1 MPALVDVLDPAAVK
15 LHVRVSSKRQLFN
28 EVAAAAARA
37 TGLEAKAVLAALS
50 EREHLGS
57 TGVGE
62 GVAMPHARVHGL
74 DQLVALF
81 WLLEQP
87 IAFDAID
94 DKPVDLVFVLLVPA
108 GAETVHL
115 KTLAKVARKLRDPAT
130 RTRLRDADEPQAAW
144 RTLTA
149 DGNRHEAA

>member
-28 EVAAAAARA
+28 EVAGAAARA
-37 TGLEAKAVLAALS
+37 AALDPKAVLAALS

-62 GVAMPHARVHGL
+62 GVAMPHARVEGL
-74 DQLVALF
+74 DQLFALF
-81 WLLEQP
+81 WMLERP
-87 IAFDAID
+87 IDFDAID
-94 DKPVDLVFVLLVPA
+94 DKPVDLIFVLLVPA

-130 RTRLRDADEPQAAW
+130 RSRLRSADDPKVVW

-149 DGNRHEAA
+149 NGSRHEAA

>member
-37 TGLEAKAVLAALS
+37 TGLDTKAVLAALS

-81 WLLEQP
+81 WLLEHP

-130 RTRLRDADEPQAAW
+130 RTRLRDVDEPLAAW

>member
-1 MPALVDVLDPAAVK
+1 MPTLVDVLDPRAVK
-15 LHVRVSSKRQLFN
+15 LRVRVSSKRQLFS
-28 EVAAAAARA
+28 EVAGAAARA
-37 TGLEAKAVLAALS
+37 VALDSKAVLAALS

-62 GVAMPHARVHGL
+62 GVAMPHARVAGL
-74 DQLVALF
+74 DQLFALF
-81 WLLEQP
+81 WQLDQP

-115 KTLAKVARKLRDPAT
+115 KTLAKVARKLRDPAA
-130 RTRLRDADEPQAAW
+130 RARLRSAEDSETVW

>member
-28 EVAAAAARA
+28 EVAGAAARA
-37 TGLEAKAVLAALS
+37 ASLDYKAVLAALS

-62 GVAMPHARVHGL
+62 GVAMPHARVEGL

-81 WLLEQP
+81 WLLDQP

-115 KTLAKVARKLRDPAT
+115 KTLAKVARKLRDPK
-130 RTRLRDADEPQAAW
+130 LRSQLRSTDDPKVAW
-144 RTLTA
+144 RALTA
-149 DGNRHEAA
+149 NGSRNEAA

>member
-28 EVAAAAARA
+28 EVAGAAAHAA
-37 TGLEAKAVLAALS
+37 SLDSKAVLAALS

-62 GVAMPHARVHGL
+62 GVAMPHARIEGL
-74 DQLVALF
+74 DQLFALF
-81 WLLEQP
+81 WLLERP

-108 GAETVHL
+108 GAETEHL
-115 KTLAKVARKLRDPAT
+115 KTLAKVARKLRDPGL
-130 RTRLRDADEPQAAW
+130 RSRLRSTDDPKVAW
-144 RTLTA
+144 RALTA
-149 DGNRHEAA
+149 NGSRHEAA

>member
-28 EVAAAAARA
+28 EVAGAAARA
-37 TGLEAKAVLAALS
+37 ASLDYKAVLAALS

-62 GVAMPHARVHGL
+62 GVAMPHARVEGL

-81 WLLEQP
+81 WLLDQP

-115 KTLAKVARKLRDPAT
+115 KTLAKVARKLRDPN
-130 RTRLRDADEPQAAW
+130 LRSQLRSTDDPKVAW
-144 RTLTA
+144 RALTA
-149 DGNRHEAA
+149 NGSRNEAA

>member
-28 EVAAAAARA
+28 EVAGAAARVA
-37 TGLEAKAVLAALS
+37 SLDSKAVLAALS

-62 GVAMPHARVHGL
+62 GVAMPHARVEGL
-74 DQLVALF
+74 DQLFALF
-81 WLLEQP
+81 WLLDQP

-115 KTLAKVARKLRDPAT
+115 KTLAKVARKLRDPGL
-130 RTRLRDADEPQAAW
+130 RSRLRSTDDPKVAW
-144 RTLTA
+144 RALTA
-149 DGNRHEAA
+149 NGSRNEAA

>member
-1 MPALVDVLDPAAVK
+1 MPALVDVLNPAAVR

-28 EVAAAAARA
+28 EVAGAAARV
-37 TGLEAKAVLAALS
+37 THLETKAVLAALS

-62 GVAMPHARVHGL
+62 GVAMPHARVQGL

-81 WLLEQP
+81 WSLDKP
-87 IAFDAID
+87 IEFDAID

-115 KTLAKVARKLRDPAT
+115 KTLAKVARKLRDPGVRSKL
-130 RTRLRDADEPQAAW
+130 RTAEDPKAAW

-149 DGNRHEAA
+149 NGSRHEAA

>member
-28 EVAAAAARA
+28 EVAGAAARA
-37 TGLEAKAVLAALS
+37 ASLDYKAVLAALS

-62 GVAMPHARVHGL
+62 GVAMPHARVEGL

-115 KTLAKVARKLRDPAT
+115 KTLAKVARKLRDPK
-130 RTRLRDADEPQAAW
+130 LRSQLRSTDDPKVAW
-144 RTLTA
+144 RALTA
-149 DGNRHEAA
+149 NGSRNEAA

>member
-15 LHVRVSSKRQLFN
+15 LHVRVSSKRQLFS
-28 EVAAAAARA
+28 EVAGAAARA
-37 TGLEAKAVLAALS
+37 VGLDARAVLAALS

-62 GVAMPHARVHGL
+62 GVAMPHARLEGL
-74 DQLVALF
+74 DRLFALF
-81 WLLEQP
+81 WMLESP

-115 KTLAKVARKLRDPAT
+115 KTLAKVARKLRDTTT
-130 RTRLRDADEPQAAW
+130 RSRLRAADDPKVVW

-149 DGNRHEAA
+149 NGSRHEAA

>member
-28 EVAAAAARA
+28 EVAGAAARA
-37 TGLEAKAVLAALS
+37 ASLDSKAVLAALS

-62 GVAMPHARVHGL
+62 GVAMPHARVEGL
-74 DQLVALF
+74 GQLFALF
-81 WLLEQP
+81 WLLDEP

-115 KTLAKVARKLRDPAT
+115 KTLAKVARKLRDPGV
-130 RTRLRDADEPQAAW
+130 RSRLRSTDDPKVVW
-144 RTLTA
+144 RALTA
-149 DGNRHEAA
+149 NGSRHEAA

>member
-28 EVAAAAARA
+28 EVAGAAARA
-37 TGLEAKAVLAALS
+37 ASLDSKAVLAALS

-62 GVAMPHARVHGL
+62 GVAMPHARIEGL
-74 DQLVALF
+74 DQLFALF
-81 WLLEQP
+81 WLLDRP

-115 KTLAKVARKLRDPAT
+115 KTLAKVARKLRDADV
-130 RTRLRDADEPQAAW
+130 RSRLRSTDDPNTAW

-149 DGNRHEAA
+149 NDNRHEAA

>member
-1 MPALVDVLDPAAVK
+1 MPALVDVLDPRAVK

-28 EVAAAAARA
+28 EVAGAAARA
-37 TGLEAKAVLAALS
+37 AALDAKAVLAALS
-50 EREHLGS
+50 EREQMGS

-62 GVAMPHARVHGL
+62 GVAMPHARVAGL
-74 DQLVALF
+74 DQLFALF
-81 WLLEQP
+81 WQLERP

-115 KTLAKVARKLRDPAT
+115 KTLAKVARKLRDPSVRAQ
-130 RTRLRDADEPQAAW
+130 LRGAEDGDTAW

-149 DGNRHEAA
+149 NGNRHEAA